1 MPISTFNRNSLRH
14 DKLNKCVDI
23 YTNVRMLKQV
33 TDPSYSDEAL
43 KLPLETRDSRRRE
56 AEAAVAAAAGDAGA
70 SA

>member
-1 MPISTFNRNSLRH
+1 MLSNRNRLRH

-23 YTNVRMLKQV
+23 YTNVRMLKKV

-56 AEAAVAAAAGDAGA
+56 AEAAAPVAAAAGDAGA

>member
-1 MPISTFNRNSLRH
+1 M
-14 DKLNKCVDI
+14 
-23 YTNVRMLKQV
+23 RMLKKV

-56 AEAAVAAAAGDAGA
+56 AEAAAPVTAGDARA

>member
-1 MPISTFNRNSLRH
+1 M
-14 DKLNKCVDI
+14 
-23 YTNVRMLKQV
+23 RMLKKV

-56 AEAAVAAAAGDAGA
+56 AEAAVAAAASDAGA